1 LKLFLHLVCLVVC
14 ILIILLI
21 YKPPTTVN
29 PWPKIN
35 VQFSSTSRLENNTE
49 SFSNITRRFAI
60 FSSSIHSKLRS
71 YIFYTPIAA
80 AAWQRIGYDVVVV
93 FVGDFT
99 NNSNAFSS
107 AQLNLSQAFLQRL
120 GVHVI
125 NFQCD
130 KSYAVK
136 MSQIVRLFGGYL
148 SNTIVRDRDYILTTD
163 SDIIPMRE
171 GDYKLKENTIGF
183 VYNAFCCGSFQRRG
197 KTYQMFPMS
206 HICITKKIW
215 RDLFIESI
223 QRKELLNLNL
233 SPFNLTLLSDKAP
246 FTFDTISIYTR
257 LEFGHIYDSNMS
269 KGDSAWYMDQV
280 FSSMLLNE
288 YCERHRNITIDK
300 RNKNSMRLDPH
311 LPFHMWDPNHLNG
324 YGDAHL
330 IHDEIFDSHR
340 WTPFKNLLRF
350 LFNSSLADDFDFYYK
365 QFTVLLHDK
374 PENH

>member
-1 LKLFLHLVCLVVC
+1 
-14 ILIILLI
+14 
-21 YKPPTTVN
+21 
-29 PWPKIN
+29 
-35 VQFSSTSRLENNTE
+35 
-49 SFSNITRRFAI
+49 
-60 FSSSIHSKLRS
+60 
-71 YIFYTPIAA
+71 
-80 AAWQRIGYDVVVV
+80 
-93 FVGDFT
+93 
-99 NNSNAFSS
+99 
-107 AQLNLSQAFLQRL
+107 
-120 GVHVI
+120 
-125 NFQCD
+125 
-130 KSYAVK
+130 
-136 MSQIVRLFGGYL
+136 
-148 SNTIVRDRDYILTTD
+148 
-163 SDIIPMRE
+163 
-171 GDYKLKENTIGF
+171 
-183 VYNAFCCGSFQRRG
+183 
-197 KTYQMFPMS
+197 MFPMS

-233 SPFNLTLLSDKAP
+233 SPYNLTLLSDKAP